1 MDAPPCDNLISD
13 AIMEDN
19 YNENGSCGCCAS
31 IQPRDNFVFS
41 QVLCEYS
48 QQTVGIPINIA
59 CLIQILISNMLNS
72 DRQLIER
79 RRDIFFTFW
88 KYWPILVLQRWLET
102 GIIVRNLL
110 VLSCTAKSIL
120 VSKPKVPMSLNKRM
134 LQNHILS
141 NCSVLS
147 VESCFYADERSC
159 FVVEIFLILYH
170 KSKWQNCL

>member
-1 MDAPPCDNLISD
+1 MLPPVIISSLMQLWKTTTMKTD
-13 AIMEDN
+13 PA
-19 YNENGSCGCCAS
+19 AAA
-31 IQPRDNFVFS
+31 QAFS
-41 QVLCEYS
+41 RGTFSFSRKCYGEYS

-134 LQNHILS
+134 LQNHVLS

-147 VESCFYADERSC
+147 VESCFYAYERSC